1 MPAFLRTI
9 QAVLWLMLFGAQPC
23 WALSAEARE
32 FIDLSAKLEPLQ
44 CERRKL
50 RREIVTAQAESRDAS
65 ALVQRARALD
75 RDPKTAK
82 FEKRLAELE
91 PRVRASRDP
100 EDLAAISR
108 QHREAFYR
116 CE

>member
-1 MPAFLRTI
+1 MPAVLKKI
-9 QAVLWLMLFGAQPC
+9 QAVVWLMLLGAQPC

-50 RREIVTAQAESRDAS
+50 RREIVAAQAERRDAS
-65 ALVQRARALD
+65 ELVQRARALD

-82 FEKRLAELE
+82 LEQRLAELE

-100 EDLAAISR
+100 DDLAQISR
-108 QHREAFYR
+108 HHREAFYR